1 MKIKKSILGITA
13 TTAFATV
20 ALVSCGS
27 KDKAKS
33 YTVDLSA
40 TTTVSYGNY
49 NTDSNANEDYDVTVK
64 NASELLE
71 KLNAIQPTATGY
83 TFTGWYTDKTATT
96 PLTKDTD
103 LESLKNDE
111 GFYYVYAGLTLNSY
125 AVTFD
130 YGTGSTADTAGSG
143 TTSVSVNHN
152 GVVDATPVPATSAK
166 RRYTNGTKSFDVELT
181 FAGWYT
187 DAARTTVFDPTTKIT
202 KATTLYAKW
211 TIAEI
216 ANEDDFLAYVDV
228 ASTQN
233 AVITADLDFSG
244 KILSRLD
251 ADLSEEKAQIN
262 SGGTDVTISLKHN
275 ISGLGHTIKNLTVKS
290 DLKCGGIWSSCTGKI
305 SDIKFEGAAFQS
317 TLGGTSNS
325 AFLVGQVNGASA
337 TFEDIVIDGLEVQT
351 PSGAQNIGGLIGTV
365 KSTANDVTIEG
376 VIVKNAT
383 LTGKSYIGG
392 LIGLV
397 DKAATGSITVK
408 DVIIDATVTGTE
420 RCCLVLGGIGGSGT
434 SPIVITVDG
443 AVLAGSIT
451 GKASAAILDNKSTA
465 STIVVKNVVVD
476 TLDITNT
483 NDKNADL
490 LFVLTS
496 STSNTTIENVVYREY
511 GVNVQ
516 VTGDNG
522 AEYKTDLQGTS
533 AALNANLP
541 TAISSNL
548 VGVYDASTTK
558 VTYTLEG
565 LGTYET
571 ASDPAVE
578 DVSSKAATLTS
589 KSTGSIN
596 ATPSNYCNVDSDPN
610 WTVDNKWQ
618 VSSYVPYI
626 QKAVATKAGWGI
638 QVTLTPNAAITDKSG
653 RKVISSDLYNV
664 KVEENGTI
672 TGYVIFSDEEMAQFE
687 ANKTTSTGAYVLA
700 KTISVQWYNNASH
713 VATPVD
719 YTIYFANN
727 LQFNSDV
734 AQGDISL
741 NSVTTIDSVEVSGVY
756 TASDYTL
763 TLSAE
768 AEAKIVDNSGNY
780 VTVNVTKATGYTG
793 ETSKDTISV
802 SSNAEVVSYA
812 DGVAVV
818 KVKLAS
824 TNASTDFTISW
835 NSAWDPDTYTIAL
848 GTNVS
853 CEIKAAPIVAGNYI
867 VSESTSSAC
876 GNYVTLVTVD
886 TEKPWTVDSNSKTYT
901 GGSLSYRAKSQT
913 AENYISIDLTTVSGN
928 VEFTFLAFSASG
940 SDASRTITVADTK
953 AGSTFEPVTSSGV
966 NASGKPVTEF
976 KVTLVG
982 GTIYKATV
990 SAAINFYGFLWQ

>member
-181 FAGWYT
+181 FAGWYA

-244 KILSRLD
+244 RILSRLA
-251 ADLSEEKAQIN
+251 ADLDAEKAQVN
-262 SGGTDVTISLKHN
+262 SSGSDVTISLKHN

-305 SDIKFEGAAFQS
+305 SDIKFEGAALQS
-317 TLGGTSNS
+317 TVADTSNS

-351 PSGAQNIGGLIGTV
+351 PASGSKNVGGLIGTV

-383 LTGKSYIGG
+383 LTGKSYVGG

-397 DKAATGSITVK
+397 DKEATGSITVK

-483 NDKNADL
+483 NDNNADL
-490 LFVLTS
+490 LFTLSS

-516 VTGDNG
+516 VKGDAG

-541 TAISSNL
+541 TTISSNL

-571 ASDPAVE
+571 ESDPEVK
-578 DVSSKAATLTS
+578 DVSSKAATVTS
-589 KSTGSIN
+589 TNSNSIDQSTGN
-596 ATPSNYCNVDSDPN
+596 NVVEFGSNDYSLYSKIP
-610 WTVDNKWQ
+610 
-618 VSSYVPYI
+618 YV
-626 QKAVATKAGWGI
+626 QAKQASQAGNGVLLTI
-638 QVTLTPNAAITDKSG
+638 TPNADITNSVG
-653 RKVISSDLYNV
+653 RKIVSTELLNAKINAD
-664 KVEENGTI
+664 GTI
-672 TGYVIFSDEEMAQFE
+672 SGYFLLTDADKETLETTGSYVSR
-687 ANKTTSTGAYVLA
+687 
-700 KTISVQWYNNASH
+700 TITIQWFNSATE
-713 VATPVD
+713 VATPVQYKFYMVGGYVSFTND
-719 YTIYFANN
+719 F
-727 LQFNSDV
+727 

-741 NSVTTIDSVEVSGVY
+741 NSVSTIDDVEVSGVY

-793 ETSKDTISV
+793 ETSKDTIAV

-818 KVKLAS
+818 KVKLAA
-824 TNASTDFTISW
+824 TKASTDFTISW

-853 CEIKAAPIVAGNYI
+853 CEIKAGAIVAGNYI
-867 VSESTSSAC
+867 MSASDIGAAGLDSSYAC

-886 TEKPWTVDSNSKTYT
+886 TSKPWVVDGNSKTYSD
-901 GGSLSYRAKSQT
+901 GSLTHRAKIQT
-913 AENYISIDLTTVSGN
+913 TANYISIDLTTVSGN
-928 VEFTFLAFSASG
+928 VEFTFLAFSSSS
-940 SDASRTITVADTK
+940 SDTSRTITVADTK
-953 AGSTFEPVTSSGV
+953 DGSTFTPVTSSGV
-966 NASGKPVTEF
+966 NASGNPVTEF

-990 SAAINFYGFLWQ
+990 SAAINFYGFLWK